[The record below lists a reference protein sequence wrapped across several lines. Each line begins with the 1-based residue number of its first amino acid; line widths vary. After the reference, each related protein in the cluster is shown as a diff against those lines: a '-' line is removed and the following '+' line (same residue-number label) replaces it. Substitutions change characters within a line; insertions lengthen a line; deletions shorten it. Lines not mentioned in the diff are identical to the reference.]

1 MAEQDGPRDRP
12 TINTTTF
19 IYLLLILLLLCILG
33 PSSYTTLDTS
43 SLMEYTV
50 DNLATATIY
59 DISVRAVVNTEDGR
73 VL

>member
-12 TINTTTF
+12 TIM
-19 IYLLLILLLLCILG
+19 LLLLCILG

>member
-12 TINTTTF
+12 TIM
-19 IYLLLILLLLCILG
+19 LLLLCILG
-33 PSSYTTLDTS
+33 QSSFKLLDTS
-43 SLMEYTV
+43 LMVFTV

-59 DISVRAVVNTEDGR
+59 DISVRAVVNAEDGR